1 MVRSKLEKTLILL
14 CGTIIHSTLSM
25 CEQTWIDGRKFFDAK
40 EDKAMNE
47 QIQQQRAVLIQK
59 YYTIKWATIAAVNLH
74 EATVHEEK
82 GCHEVTYK

>member
-1 MVRSKLEKTLILL
+1 MWNDNPL
-14 CGTIIHSTLSM
+14 STLSM

-74 EATVHEEK
+74 VSDGSRRERLPRSNIQINNIQTSI
-82 GCHEVTYK
+82 